1 MKITSNMLRRII
13 LEEMRNV
20 KAQKLN
26 ESRRDRTIK
35 VTPNEI
41 NRIIREEYE
50 AFQNRKR
57 LAEARRLRKRRIAEA
72 RRRRIRG
79 YWFKNN

>member
-20 KAQKLN
+20 KAQRLS
-26 ESRRDRTIK
+26 ESKRARKDRVIK
-35 VTPNEI
+35 VTPYEI

-57 LAEARRLRKRRIAEA
+57 LAESRRRRRRIAEA
-72 RRRRIRG
+72 RRSNG
-79 YWFKNN
+79 SCLVS

>member
-20 KAQKLN
+20 KAQRLS
-26 ESRRDRTIK
+26 ESRRARRNRTIK

-79 YWFKNN
+79 Y

>member
-41 NRIIREEYE
+41 NRIIREEYA
-50 AFQNRKR
+50 AFKNRQR
-57 LAEARRLRKRRIAEA
+57 LAES
-72 RRRRIRG
+72 RRRRYR
-79 YWFKNN
+79 Y